1 MIYLPTEDI
10 YYNTQVYFRKH
21 CWINMP
27 NHERVWAEKYREWLA
42 EQGCVI
48 VHNTKSAIP
57 VVRNSLDVAPGW
69 DQFGFEKSEDATLF
83 ALRWG

>member
-1 MIYLPTEDI
+1 MTYLPTEDI

-27 NHERVWAEKYREWLA
+27 NHERVWAERYREWLA

-48 VHNTKSAIP
+48 VLRSSDIN
-57 VVRNSLDVAPGW
+57 VVRNSLGVAPGF
-69 DQFGFEKSEDATLF
+69 DQFGFSKPEDATMF